1 MAESAKVKKRY
12 ANSPKIGPKAN
23 GSTGAVTTTGATDA
37 TPGAAPAADPMAG
50 TDGIPVHERQGIER
64 QAMVDLHAGE
74 MKDMHKRHATS
85 LADMAARHLGELGMT
100 PGKKD

>member
-1 MAESAKVKKRY
+1 MPESPKVKRRY
-12 ANSPKIGPKAN
+12 ANTPKIGPKAT
-23 GSTGAVTTTGATDA
+23 GSTGSVSTEGATQS

-50 TDGIPVHERQGIER
+50 TDGIPVHERQATER
-64 QAMVDLHAGE
+64 QAMVDLHGSE
-74 MKDMHKRHATS
+74 LKDMHKRHAGS